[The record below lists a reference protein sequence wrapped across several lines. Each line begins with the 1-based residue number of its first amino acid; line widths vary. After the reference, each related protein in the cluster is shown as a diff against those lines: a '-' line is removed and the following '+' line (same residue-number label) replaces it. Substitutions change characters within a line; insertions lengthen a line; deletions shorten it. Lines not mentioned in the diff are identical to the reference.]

1 MDGNVAAAGASAF
14 AVDPSKVA
22 SVGDAGFLEVQRTLG
37 AGFKE
42 LEALRNAANQITAD
56 GVDVKA

>member
-1 MDGNVAAAGASAF
+1 MEVNVTPNGANAF
-14 AVDPSKVA
+14 AVDPSKIA
-22 SVGDAGFLEVQRTLG
+22 TVGDAGFLEVQKTMG

-42 LEALRNAANQITAD
+42 LEALRVEANQISSD

>member
-1 MDGNVAAAGASAF
+1 MDANVAATGASSF
-14 AVDPSKVA
+14 AVDPSKVG
-22 SVGDAGFLEVQRTLG
+22 SVGDANFLEVQKTMG

-42 LEALRNAANQITAD
+42 LEALRNAANQITSD